1 MTGMLFREI
10 GSPSAKGTQLNKST
24 AMLEGV
30 RYIQL
35 RVTTRFLSFFFS
47 FFIIKLYDLTSYPL
61 RSSRPHTHTAGHQA
75 GAGPGARV
83 CSAVL

>member
-10 GSPSAKGTQLNKST
+10 GSPSAKGPQLNKST

-35 RVTTRFLSFFFS
+35 RVTTRFLSLS
-47 FFIIKLYDLTSYPL
+47 LSLFIYY
-61 RSSRPHTHTAGHQA
+61 
-75 GAGPGARV
+75 
-83 CSAVL
+83 

>member
-10 GSPSAKGTQLNKST
+10 GSPSAKGPQLNKST

-35 RVTTRFLSFFFS
+35 RVRELC
-47 FFIIKLYDLTSYPL
+47 L
-61 RSSRPHTHTAGHQA
+61 HQM
-75 GAGPGARV
+75 R
-83 CSAVL
+83 C